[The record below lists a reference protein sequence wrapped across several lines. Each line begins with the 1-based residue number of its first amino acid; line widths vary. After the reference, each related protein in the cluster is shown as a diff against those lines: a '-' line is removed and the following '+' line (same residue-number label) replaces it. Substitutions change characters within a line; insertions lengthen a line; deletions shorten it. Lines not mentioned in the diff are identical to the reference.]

1 MNNYLSVS
9 DLEKQKSYDFT
20 LSQILD
26 NIVSIYSGEEEEDKK
41 EKNNQLV
48 QLKSNMN
55 SEEPKELMDI
65 TKRVGMTSASI
76 RFLKAEK
83 VKQIL
88 AIRTMLKDLEKI
100 VNAKKMDPGMKNL
113 LRNISRHPSVI
124 SLKQV

>member
-113 LRNISRHPSVI
+113 LRNISRYPSVI